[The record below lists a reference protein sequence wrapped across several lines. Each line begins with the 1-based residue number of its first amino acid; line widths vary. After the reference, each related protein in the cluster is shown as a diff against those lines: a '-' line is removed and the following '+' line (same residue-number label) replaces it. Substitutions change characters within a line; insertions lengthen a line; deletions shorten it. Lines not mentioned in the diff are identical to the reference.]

1 MSKGTPIRPVRVPDE
16 LWEAAKATAA
26 ERGETV
32 TAVLLRALNEY
43 VTPTPPGRR

>member
-26 ERGETV
+26 ARGETV
-32 TAVLLRALNEY
+32 SAVLVRALNEY
-43 VTPTPPGRR
+43 VTLAPHG